1 MTLYGKMLLMSTHVE
16 KLKMLGLQIK
26 KLRKSR
32 KISQLNLSVKLGI
45 TREHLSKIERGVAYP
60 SVKILFDIIDLLNAD
75 FKDIA
80 NF

>member
-1 MTLYGKMLLMSTHVE
+1 MSTHVE

-60 SVKILFDIIDLLNAD
+60 SVKILFDIIDHLNAD

>member
-1 MTLYGKMLLMSTHVE
+1 MLLMSTHEE
-16 KLKMLGLQIK
+16 KLKHLGQQIK

-45 TREHLSKIERGVAYP
+45 TREHLSKIERGAAYP
-60 SVKILFDIIDLLNAD
+60 SVKILFDIIDLLNAE

>member
-1 MTLYGKMLLMSTHVE
+1 MSTHVE